1 MCLGRLNDAGATMI
15 FADSHAPTLVV
26 LSGDLDLY
34 EAPRVRDALDALD
47 GPGVVDMSAVRLVDS
62 SVLNELARVAKRAGL
77 QRVTL
82 IVKSPNIRR
91 VLDVVQFER
100 LFHIAADPSAEVAT
114 E

>member
-1 MCLGRLNDAGATMI
+1 MI
-15 FADSHAPTLVV
+15 FADSHAPPVVV

-62 SVLNELARVAKRAGL
+62 SVLNELARVAKRAGR

-82 IVKSPNIRR
+82 IVKSPNIRK
-91 VLDVVQFER
+91 VLHIAQFER
-100 LFHIAADPSAEVAT
+100 LFHIVADPTAQAAAE
-114 E
+114 